1 MFVYI
6 QATLNN
12 VFFVH
17 VSTYMYAGQICVQ
30 DYSNK
35 INHQPGIDSIFSHH
49 IHQLVVL
56 QESSCHLFF
65 LAVAIY
71 EHPSPKLYINIGLM
85 ARTYMYVH
93 TCDKKRGI
101 KAAI

>member
-1 MFVYI
+1 MFVYV

-56 QESSCHLFF
+56 QESSCYFFF
-65 LAVAIY
+65 LAVAVH
-71 EHPSPKLYINIGLM
+71 EHPSPKLYINIIGLK

-93 TCDKKRGI
+93 TRNKKRV
-101 KAAI
+101 

>member
-65 LAVAIY
+65 LAVAGH
-71 EHPSPKLYINIGLM
+71 EHPSPKLYINIIGC
-85 ARTYMYVH
+85 H
-93 TCDKKRGI
+93 IC
-101 KAAI
+101 